1 MFGVEFS
8 QTYCE
13 PVPGMRCPGKGSNP
27 PVSLHVGT
35 SSVRLH
41 IRKACSLP
49 LQTTPPEGWP
59 VAFGGL
65 REYQLDASQ
74 PFRGA
79 SCPASNQPPSP
90 PVPGEVEWLACA
102 CPSFFLPSFLIY
114 LYQCMSGKLNCC
126 YFHLEQ
132 ANKDQERKS
141 FFSPLLPKVA
151 HKNKINNYNN
161 KNNKIKAHID
171 KGTLTKSL
179 AFMKTGCTA
188 LLLGFF
194 GALHSPA

>member
-1 MFGVEFS
+1 
-8 QTYCE
+8 
-13 PVPGMRCPGKGSNP
+13 
-27 PVSLHVGT
+27 
-35 SSVRLH
+35 
-41 IRKACSLP
+41 
-49 LQTTPPEGWP
+49 
-59 VAFGGL
+59 
-65 REYQLDASQ
+65 
-74 PFRGA
+74 
-79 SCPASNQPPSP
+79 
-90 PVPGEVEWLACA
+90 
-102 CPSFFLPSFLIY
+102 
-114 LYQCMSGKLNCC
+114 MSGKLNCC

-141 FFSPLLPKVA
+141 FFSPLLPKFA

-179 AFMKTGCTA
+179 AFMKTGLTA